1 MKDIVQNRFE
11 ELIKELKSKP
21 FTSYHDILQEVAKIY
36 IEEYEAKINEMNRF
50 HSGILER
57 NRTLWVNSFT
67 KYISNSQSKT
77 IEAETKLASAES
89 KIKKLEA
96 KLKETE
102 NE

>member
-11 ELIKELKSKP
+11 ELIKGLQSKP

-57 NRTLWVNSFT
+57 NRTLWINTFT
-67 KYISNSQSKT
+67 KYISDSQSKT
-77 IEAETKLASAES
+77 MEAETKLTAAEL
-89 KIKKLEA
+89 KIKELEA
-96 KLKETE
+96 KLEE
-102 NE
+102 IGHE